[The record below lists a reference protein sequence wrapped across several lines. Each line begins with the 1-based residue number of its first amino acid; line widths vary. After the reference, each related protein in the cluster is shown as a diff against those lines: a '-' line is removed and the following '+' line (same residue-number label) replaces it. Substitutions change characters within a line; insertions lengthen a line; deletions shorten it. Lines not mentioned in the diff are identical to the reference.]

1 MNYTLKPGDTLYNL
15 AIQFRIPV
23 RAILSH
29 NPGLDPYNL
38 RVGQQIVIPV
48 ESDDYGQ
55 SPRAQSQPQPQL
67 QPQSQPQSQNEL
79 IVFAAAS
86 LKDILN
92 DAKYAYI
99 AEHPNVKITYNFGG
113 SGALQ
118 QQIEQGKPSDIFF
131 SAGKAQMKA
140 LQDKGLVLDNSVKTF
155 LGNKLV
161 LITPRNGN
169 GFTSFEDLRKPSVK
183 KIAIGDPSTVPAG
196 QYALQTFQRLNLM
209 DAVKP
214 KLIYGED
221 VRQVLSMVENQIAQA
236 GVVYSTDA
244 LNNSYVQ
251 ISDVASYDTHDAI
264 VYPIG
269 IVKSSRQQKLA
280 QNYIDFLMSDT
291 GKKLFEKY
299 GFVVPLM

>member
-1 MNYTLKPGDTLYNL
+1 MIALMNYTVKPGDTLYNL
-15 AIQFRIPV
+15 AIQYRIP
-23 RAILSH
+23 IHIIMMH

-38 RVGQQIVIPV
+38 QVGQKIVLPV
-48 ESDDYGQ
+48 DSDDAPPAPPFQ
-55 SPRAQSQPQPQL
+55 FQPS
-67 QPQSQPQSQNEL
+67 PQSQPQSQDEL

-86 LKDILN
+86 LKDVLN
-92 DAKYAYI
+92 DMKYAYI

-113 SGALQ
+113 SGMLQ

-131 SAGKAQMKA
+131 PAGKAQMKA
-140 LQDKGLVLDNSVKTF
+140 LQDKGLILNDSVKTL

-169 GFTSFEDLRKPSVK
+169 GFTSFEDLRKPSVR
-183 KIAIGDPSTVPAG
+183 KIAIGDPKTVPAG
-196 QYALQTFQRLNLM
+196 QYALQTFERLNLM
-209 DAVKP
+209 DAVRP

-221 VRQVLSMVENQIAQA
+221 VRQVLSMVENQVAQA

-264 VYPIG
+264 VYPVG
-269 IVKSSRQQKLA
+269 IVKASKQQRLA
-280 QNYIDFLMSDT
+280 QNYIDFLMSDS
-291 GKKLFEKY
+291 GNKLFKKY

>member
-1 MNYTLKPGDTLYNL
+1 MNYTVKPGDTLYNL
-15 AIQFRIPV
+15 AIQYRIP
-23 RAILSH
+23 IHIIMMH

-38 RVGQQIVIPV
+38 QTGQKIILPV
-48 ESDDYGQ
+48 DSDDAPPPAPPFQ
-55 SPRAQSQPQPQL
+55 FQTSPPPQPQPQT
-67 QPQSQPQSQNEL
+67 PNEL

-86 LKDILN
+86 LKDVLN
-92 DAKYAYI
+92 DAKFAYI
-99 AEHPNVKITYNFGG
+99 AEHPDVKITYNFGG
-113 SGALQ
+113 SGMLQ

-131 SAGKAQMKA
+131 SAGKTQMRT
-140 LQDKGLVLDNSVKTF
+140 LQDKGLMLDSSVKTF

-169 GFTSFEDLRKPSVK
+169 GFTSFEDLRKPSVR
-183 KIAIGDPSTVPAG
+183 KIAIGDPRTVPAG
-196 QYALQTFQRLNLM
+196 QYALQTFERLNLM

-269 IVKSSRQQKLA
+269 IVKASKQQKLA
-280 QNYIDFLMSDT
+280 QSFIDFLMSDS
-291 GKKLFEKY
+291 GYKLFKKY

>member
-38 RVGQQIVIPV
+38 QVGQQIVLPV

-55 SPRAQSQPQPQL
+55 NPQAQPQL
-67 QPQSQPQSQNEL
+67 QPQNEL

-86 LKDILN
+86 LKNVLN

-118 QQIEQGKPSDIFF
+118 QQIEQGKPSDVFF
-131 SAGKAQMKA
+131 SAGKAQMKV
-140 LQDKGLVLDNSVKTF
+140 LQDKGLILDGSVKTF

-161 LITPRNGN
+161 MITPRNGN

-196 QYALQTFQRLNLM
+196 QYALQTFERLNLM

-221 VRQVLSMVENQIAQA
+221 VRQVLSMVENRIAQA

-280 QNYIDFLMSDT
+280 QNYIDFLISDT
-291 GKKLFEKY
+291 SKKLFEKY

>member
-1 MNYTLKPGDTLYNL
+1 MINYTLKPGDTLYEL
-15 AIQFRIPV
+15 AIQYRVPV
-23 RAILSH
+23 KDILSH
-29 NPGLDPYNL
+29 NPGIDPYNL
-38 RVGQQIVIPV
+38 WVGQQIVLPV
-48 ESDDYGQ
+48 ESDDDYGQ
-55 SPRAQSQPQPQL
+55 TPQPQTR
-67 QPQSQPQSQNEL
+67 PQSQSQDEL

-86 LKDILN
+86 LKDVLN
-92 DAKYAYI
+92 DAKYAYM
-99 AEHPNVKITYNFGG
+99 AEHPNVKVTYNFGG

-118 QQIEQGKPSDIFF
+118 QQIEQGRPSDIFF
-131 SAGKAQMKA
+131 SAGKPQMKA

-161 LITPRNGN
+161 MITPRNGN

-183 KIAIGDPSTVPAG
+183 KVAIGDPKTVPAG
-196 QYALQTFQRLNLM
+196 QYALQTFERLNLL
-209 DAVKP
+209 DAIKP

-221 VRQVLSMVENQIAQA
+221 VRQVLSMVENRIAQA

-264 VYPIG
+264 VYPVG
-269 IVKSSRQQKLA
+269 IVKSSRQPKLA
-280 QNYIDFLMSDT
+280 QNYIDFLMSDS

-299 GFVVPLM
+299 GFVIPLM